1 MVSTNLGNAIFRL
14 FWNPRAQR
22 ALDGGAFGRKAV
34 ESRERSWREEAEGSV
49 LLKAVTHW
57 REDPGSWFA
66 GSYDRLPE
74 TLRVNPHSP
83 EQEWV
88 ESWLDCIGASR
99 IPWFSGPG
107 SAWEMPFERGSAVGE
122 TKKIMT
128 ALHDTGRITRQES
141 VSMLPV
147 LALEPSPGE
156 RILDLCASP
165 GSKTTQICEHLGDSG
180 AVIANEVISGR
191 VNTLVTNVQRHGSRS
206 AVVVQHDG
214 RHFPKVPGDGFERVL
229 VDVPCTGSGTTRKN
243 PEVWGKWRPSSAR
256 SLHSLQFDI
265 LRRAIAVTKTGGR
278 IVYSTCSLD
287 PVENEAVVA
296 RALAEGKVRVVPTRD
311 LLPGVPSEEGVSD
324 WPRLDDSGELSE
336 WDPLEEKL
344 MPPQD
349 EWISSQLG
357 GCLRVWN
364 DAIGGGGF
372 FLAVLEKTPE
382 SADSTASVRTP
393 VPSPKQYID
402 PDSFPRPIGQKRIA
416 ELENEWGS
424 SPSSMWFRGKS
435 LLWSTDEVREIWES
449 DRTRKSGRE
458 IVPGGRWRPLKV
470 IHLGL
475 IAARLRK
482 GNLDRV
488 VSKASHR
495 LRQEVSGPFLDVEG
509 TVIDDILGGSE
520 PHRDTLEELGD
531 EERGSRILVG
541 PDGHCL
547 AVWVGSRVTPMVSES
562 EKTVMRA
569 VRGLSIDLQEE
580 E

>member
-1 MVSTNLGNAIFRL
+1 MTDLRNAIFRL
-14 FWNPRAQR
+14 FLNSKTQR
-22 ALDGGAFGRKAV
+22 ALDGGVFGRPVV
-34 ESRERSWREEAEGSV
+34 ESRERTWREEAEGSV
-49 LLKAVTHW
+49 LLKAVSHW
-57 REDPGSWFA
+57 REDADSWFA

-74 TLRVNPHSP
+74 TLRVNPNSP
-83 EQEWV
+83 EMKWV
-88 ESWLDCIGASR
+88 ESWLDEVGASR
-99 IPWFSGPG
+99 VQWFSGPG
-107 SAWEMPFERGSAVGE
+107 SAWQMPFERGSAVGE
-122 TKKIMT
+122 VKKIMT
-128 ALHDTGRITRQES
+128 ALHDTGRVTRQEI

-147 LALEPSPGE
+147 LGLAPIPGE
-156 RILDLCASP
+156 CILDICASP

-180 AVIANEVISGR
+180 AVVANEVISGR

-214 RHFPKVPGDGFERVL
+214 RHFPKVPGDGFDRVL

-243 PEVWGKWRPSSAR
+243 PDVWGKWRPSSGR

-296 RALAEGKVRVVPTRD
+296 RVLAEGKARIIPARE
-311 LLPGVPSEEGVSD
+311 LLPGVPSQEGESE
-324 WPRLDDSGELSE
+324 WPRLDDHGELSE
-336 WDPLEEKL
+336 WEPLEENM
-344 MPPQD
+344 MPPKD
-349 EWISSQLG
+349 EVIASQLRS
-357 GCLRVWN
+357 CLRVWN

-372 FLAVLEKTPE
+372 FLAVLEKTPDSAVVPE
-382 SADSTASVRTP
+382 SARSP
-393 VPSPKQYID
+393 VPSKKQYVD
-402 PDSFPRPIGQKRIA
+402 PDSFPRPISQQRIS

-424 SPSSMWFRGKS
+424 APSCMWSRGKS
-435 LLWSTDEVREIWES
+435 LLWSTEEVRSIWES

-458 IVPGGRWRPLKV
+458 LVPGERWRPLKV

-475 IAARLRK
+475 IAARIRK

-488 VSKASHR
+488 VSKASRR
-495 LRQEVSGPFLDVEG
+495 LREEVSGPFIDVEDV
-509 TVIDDILGGSE
+509 VINDILRGLE
-520 PHRDTLEELGD
+520 PQRDTLEGIG
-531 EERGSRILVG
+531 EEGRGSRILVG

-569 VRGLSIDLQEE
+569 VRGLSIVSQEE

>member
-1 MVSTNLGNAIFRL
+1 MV
-14 FWNPRAQR
+14 
-22 ALDGGAFGRKAV
+22 V
-34 ESRERSWREEAEGSV
+34 ESRERSWREEAENSV
-49 LLKAVTHW
+49 LLKAVSHW
-57 REDPGSWFA
+57 REDSKSWFA

-83 EQEWV
+83 ENEWV
-88 ESWLDCIGASR
+88 ESWLDEIGATR
-99 IPWFSGPG
+99 IPWFSGAG

-128 ALHDTGRITRQES
+128 ALHDTGRVTRQEA

-147 LALEPSPGE
+147 LGLAPSPGE
-156 RILDLCASP
+156 CILDLCASP

-214 RHFPKVPGDGFERVL
+214 RHFPKVPGDGFAGVL

-243 PEVWGKWRPSSAR
+243 PDVWSKWRPSSGR

-265 LRRAIAVTKTGGR
+265 LRRAIAVTKFGGR

-296 RALAEGKVRVVPTRD
+296 RALADGKVRAVPARE
-311 LLPGVPSEEGVSD
+311 LLPGVPSEDGVSD
-324 WPRLDDSGELSE
+324 WPCLDDSGELSE
-336 WDPLEEKL
+336 WDPLEENL

-349 EWISSQLG
+349 GVIASQLG
-357 GCLRVWN
+357 NCLRVWN

-382 SADSTASVRTP
+382 PGVGAESVRIP
-393 VPSPKQYID
+393 VPSPKQYVD
-402 PDSFPRPIGQKRIA
+402 PDSSPRPISQKRIA
-416 ELENEWGS
+416 ELESEWGS
-424 SPSSMWFRGKS
+424 SPSSMWSRGKS
-435 LLWSTDEVREIWES
+435 LLWSTDEVRRIWES

-458 IVPGGRWRPLKV
+458 LVPGGRWRPLKV

-488 VSKASHR
+488 VSKASYR
-495 LRQEVSGPFLDVEG
+495 LREEVSGPFLDVEDR
-509 TVIDDILGGSE
+509 VIDDILRGSE
-520 PHRDTLEELGD
+520 PHRDTLEALGD

-541 PDGHCL
+541 PGGHCL

-569 VRGLSIDLQEE
+569 VRGLSIDSQEE

>member
-296 RALAEGKVRVVPTRD
+296 RALAEGKVRVVPTRE

-509 TVIDDILGGSE
+509 TVIDDILRGSE

>member
-349 EWISSQLG
+349 GWISSQLG